1 MQKLRN
7 TDHVVGKH
15 KRTLA
20 VVLAL
25 GLTFWLAGCTIETPE
40 MDNNPSPPLSQEA
53 TEDVQESSAA
63 DEQTADP
70 QPSEALAPGTF
81 RLSFTNWDDAT
92 YADLEIWIRG
102 YGSWFPNPEGDLL
115 ENVGPFEIGQTLPG
129 ELFVYPF
136 GRSGIEVPV
145 TLSLSLNHIS
155 NSPRDIVQVY
165 IEDGVLFVSGS
176 PIAEDLEVPL
186 R

>member
-1 MQKLRN
+1 MQKLR
-7 TDHVVGKH
+7 DRDQVVS
-15 KRTLA
+15 KRKKSLA
-20 VVLAL
+20 VVLTV
-25 GLTFWLAGCTIETPE
+25 GLAFWLAGCSIEAPE
-40 MDNNPSPPLSQEA
+40 ADNIPSPSVSQEA
-53 TEDVQESSAA
+53 TEDVQEPSAA
-63 DEQTADP
+63 PEQTAES

-115 ENVGPFEIGQTLPG
+115 ENVGPFEIGQALPG
-129 ELFVYPF
+129 EFFVYPF

-145 TLSLSLNHIS
+145 TLSLSSNHIS
-155 NSPRDIVQVY
+155 NSPRDMVQVY
-165 IEDGVLFVSGS
+165 IEDRVLFVSGS

-186 R
+186 N

>member
-1 MQKLRN
+1 
-7 TDHVVGKH
+7 
-15 KRTLA
+15 
-20 VVLAL
+20 
-25 GLTFWLAGCTIETPE
+25 